1 MSLNIN
7 SLNKEEMDVL
17 EILKNVIEPATEVG
31 IIDFGLVYSI
41 SIVSNEVII
50 NFTFTSSDYS
60 MGDSIIHDIEQII
73 SNTYAGF
80 EAKVHVVWS
89 PEWSLEMVSEEGKLA
104 LSEL

>member
-1 MSLNIN
+1 MGLNLN
-7 SLNKEEMDVL
+7 TLNKEEMDVL

-31 IIDFGLVYSI
+31 IIDLGLVYSI
-41 SIVSNEVII
+41 TIDSNDVII
-50 NFTFTSSDYS
+50 EITFTSSDYS
-60 MGDSIIHDIEQII
+60 MGDSIIYDIEQII